1 MFKIALILAVAII
14 VTLIILAILYAATT
28 HKIEVIGFDTVALP
42 GESCVVKIKVE
53 RKIWPVYPDLQG
65 ATVSL
70 YHNGTEQ
77 TKVTDK
83 FGTAEFQMSAPAK
96 DGIYAFRYTAK
107 TPYTEIIEGAA
118 RLFVLSEDSPI
129 IVTDIDKT
137 ISDATEFEFLLR
149 ANSEIRPYENCS
161 EVLGK
166 LSEQYHVFYVTARDD
181 RFANKTFEWLKLHR
195 FPEGPVF
202 FRNITFR
209 TVSAYQYKL
218 KVIGHLA
225 SKWKGIRWGIG
236 DRDEDMRCYAKY
248 GIKGIRFRGGNGNG
262 NYVTAH
268 TWKEIQETVLD
279 AEL

>member
-14 VTLIILAILYAATT
+14 VTLIVLAILYAATT
-28 HKIEVIGFDTVALP
+28 HRIEVIGFDTVALP
-42 GESCVVKIKVE
+42 GESCSIRIKVE

-70 YHNGTEQ
+70 YHDGTEQ

-83 FGTAEFQMSAPAK
+83 FGTAEFQTTAPAK
-96 DGIYAFRYTAK
+96 EGVYAFRYTAK
-107 TPYTEIIEGAA
+107 TQYTEISEGAA
-118 RLFVLSEDSPI
+118 RIFVLSEHSPV

-149 ANSEIRPYENCS
+149 ANSEIHPFEDCS
-161 EVLGK
+161 DVLGK
-166 LSEQYHVFYVTARDD
+166 LGGQYQIFYITARDD
-181 RFANKTFEWLKLHR
+181 RFANKTFEWLRLHK
-195 FPEGPVF
+195 FPAGPIF

-218 KVIGHLA
+218 KVVGDLI

-236 DRDEDMRCYAKY
+236 DREEDMRCYAKY
-248 GIKGIRFRGGNGNG
+248 GIKAIRFRLGNGNSE
-262 NYVTAH
+262 YSTVH
-268 TWKEIQETVLD
+268 SWKEIGKKISESI
-279 AEL
+279 